1 MTIKTY
7 RMEAHSFTNIHI
19 NFILEKNHS
28 HQKRATKTRTPKHKS
43 EPCKYTIYNII
54 SIKIFNYKTITSD

>member
-19 NFILEKNHS
+19 NFILEKIT
-28 HQKRATKTRTPKHKS
+28 ATKKELPKHV
-43 EPCKYTIYNII
+43 PQNTNPNLV
-54 SIKIFNYKTITSD
+54 SIQPITL